1 MKGFLE
7 TYGVAI
13 FTLVLMAI
21 LIAMAGPFGVRIKEY
36 MLEKANYTNQI
47 GSEEIGKATNNEDKS
62 DDDVAAMNELYACL
76 YTNGELAIS
85 ATPIDNSART
95 DVARDYGKFELKNF
109 DPDIDEFENP
119 YVPWFVDRGK
129 ITTVNI
135 LNQIKPTTCSE
146 WFNNCY
152 NLAEIKNIENLNTS
166 ACTEMVEMFS
176 DCSSLT
182 SLDASNWDTSACTD
196 MSSMFSYCD
205 SLISLDAS
213 NWDTSTCIDMSCMFS
228 DCSSLTSLDVSNWK
242 TSACI
247 SMLSMFSYCSS
258 LTSLDASNWD
268 TSACTDMSSMFAM
281 SFQFKTLS
289 GHQLSGSCDEKT
301 QYCREHIFDMS
312 NVENC
317 ENMFVSGDGEIM

>member
-95 DVARDYGKFELKNF
+95 DVDTDYGKFELKNY
-109 DPDIDEFENP
+109 DPNVDLFAYI
-119 YVPWFVDRGK
+119 PWIAADCEKV
-129 ITTVNI
+129 TTVNSHDSSSNSCI
-135 LNQIKPTTCSE
+135 YLT
-146 WFNNCY
+146 
-152 NLAEIKNIENLNTS
+152 EIKNIENLNTS
-166 ACTEMVEMFS
+166 ACTEMAGMF
-176 DCSSLT
+176 
-182 SLDASNWDTSACTD
+182 AS
-196 MSSMFSYCD
+196 
-205 SLISLDAS
+205 
-213 NWDTSTCIDMSCMFS
+213 
-228 DCSSLTSLDVSNWK
+228 CSSLTSLDVSH
-242 TSACI
+242 
-247 SMLSMFSYCSS
+247 
-258 LTSLDASNWD
+258 WD
-268 TSACTDMSSMFAM
+268 TSSCINMASMFAYCNKL
-281 SFQFKTLS
+281 KTLS
-289 GHQLSGSCDEKT
+289 GHHLSGTDEKKI

-317 ENMFVSGDGEIM
+317 KNMFLGPV

>member
-109 DPDIDEFENP
+109 DPNVNPNENP
-119 YVPWFVDRGK
+119 LVPWKIDSEK
-129 ITTVNI
+129 ITTVDIINE
-135 LNQIKPTTCSE
+135 IKPTACSA
-146 WFNNCY
+146 WFFDCI
-152 NLAEIKNIENLNTS
+152 NLTEIKNIENLNTS
-166 ACTEMVEMFS
+166 ACTEMVGMFYA
-176 DCSSLT
+176 CSSLT
-182 SLDASNWDTSACTD
+182 SLDAKIGRAH
-196 MSSMFSYCD
+196 
-205 SLISLDAS
+205 
-213 NWDTSTCIDMSCMFS
+213 
-228 DCSSLTSLDVSNWK
+228 V
-242 TSACI
+242 
-247 SMLSMFSYCSS
+247 
-258 LTSLDASNWD
+258 
-268 TSACTDMSSMFAM
+268 
-281 SFQFKTLS
+281 
-289 GHQLSGSCDEKT
+289 
-301 QYCREHIFDMS
+301 
-312 NVENC
+312 
-317 ENMFVSGDGEIM
+317 